1 MPHPSGQPL
10 SICIVRLSAIGD
22 VCHVTAIV
30 QAIQAHHPDAA
41 ITWIIGSIEHTL
53 VSDLP
58 GIEFIVF
65 DKTKGLRAYKNVR
78 QQLGTRPAFDVLL
91 QMQTSL
97 RANLLGKMLN
107 ARRKI
112 GLPGGFGRE
121 LHSLV
126 VTERVAPSIAFH
138 VLDVFKEFAHTIG
151 VPAFDVAWRIPIPD
165 SDLRAASELV
175 DGESEY
181 ILLAPSAS
189 HIERVWLPERY
200 AALANY
206 CQSKGMKVVVTGS
219 PAQREIDL
227 ASQIGEMADHPI
239 VNVAGKTTLKAL
251 LALCKHARLVIG
263 PDSGTLHMATTQQ
276 TPAIGLYAHSNPL
289 RTGPYGGLSSVANAY
304 AKIISAR
311 GLHNKLQQWGYRLKG
326 AALME
331 EITLEQ
337 VTSLVDEALAH
348 PHVTRPFPLS

>member
-22 VCHVTAIV
+22 VCHVTAVV
-30 QAIQAHHPDAA
+30 QAIQEHYPDAA
-41 ITWIIGSIEHTL
+41 ITWIIGRIELTL

-65 DKTKGLRAYKNVR
+65 DKTKGLQAYKNVR

-97 RANLLGKMLN
+97 RANLLGKILK

-112 GLPGGFGRE
+112 GFPRGYGRE
-121 LHSLV
+121 LHNLV
-126 VTERVAPSIAFH
+126 VTEHVAPSSAFH

-151 VPAFDVAWRIPIPD
+151 VPTFNVAWRIPIPEKD
-165 SDLRAASELV
+165 HRIASELV
-175 DGESEY
+175 GGESEY
-181 ILLAPSAS
+181 VLLAPSAS
-189 HIERVWLPERY
+189 HTERVWLPERY
-200 AALANY
+200 AALVNY

-227 ASQIGEMADHPI
+227 ANQIGEMTQVSI
-239 VNVAGKTTLKAL
+239 TNLAGKTSLKVL
-251 LALCKHARLVIG
+251 LALCKHARVVIG

-289 RTGPYGGLSSVANAY
+289 RTGPYRGLSSVANAY
-304 AKIISAR
+304 ADTLSAR
-311 GLHNKLQQWGYRLKG
+311 GLHNKQQQWGYRLKG

-331 EITLEQ
+331 EITLEK
-337 VTSLVDEALAH
+337 VISLVEEALTH
-348 PHVTRPFPLS
+348 PYEQRPFPLS